1 MRKDKIYKS
10 NAKIIIKFGTF
21 QKSKINRRYYKKI
34 VRNTCFT
41 TNLFDHIKLI

>member
-21 QKSKINRRYYKKI
+21 QKSKINRCYYKKI
-34 VRNTCFT
+34 VKKKYASQQ
-41 TNLFDHIKLI
+41 IYLIISN